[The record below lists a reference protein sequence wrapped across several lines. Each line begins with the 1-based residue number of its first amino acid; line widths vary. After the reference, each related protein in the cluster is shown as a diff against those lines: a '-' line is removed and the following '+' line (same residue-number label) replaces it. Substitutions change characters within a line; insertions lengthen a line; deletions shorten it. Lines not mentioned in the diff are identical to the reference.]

1 MIRLIRQQK
10 SEWFT
15 RLLKAQEEISKK
27 RNDTYLNKVV
37 RVLPECEGKTGTS
50 YLMGRSD
57 QNTVVEFEGSKDLIG
72 KFVNVRITDPMTYM
86 CLGELIK
93 VNDKSKQ

>member
-1 MIRLIRQQK
+1 
-10 SEWFT
+10 
-15 RLLKAQEEISKK
+15 
-27 RNDTYLNKVV
+27 
-37 RVLPECEGKTGTS
+37 
-50 YLMGRSD
+50 MGRSD